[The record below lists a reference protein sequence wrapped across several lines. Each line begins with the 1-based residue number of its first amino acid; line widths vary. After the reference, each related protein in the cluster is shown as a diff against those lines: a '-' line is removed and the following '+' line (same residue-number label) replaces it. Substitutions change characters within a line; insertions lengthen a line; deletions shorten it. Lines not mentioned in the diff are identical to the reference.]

1 VLNKQVTFEIK
12 IDGKIQTSF
21 STEGEQK
28 ENQLIFS
35 DDLEHVYRFL
45 IKDEEVYLYRTG
57 TEELVLVFRLAEK
70 SGGTLKAEGFEFVM
84 NVYTNK
90 LEVSEQ
96 HLFLDYDLL
105 DGNKKESNHQ
115 LLVKWNQKR
124 KETK

>member
-1 VLNKQVTFEIK
+1 MLNKQVTFEIK

-105 DGNKKESNHQ
+105 DGNKKESNHR
-115 LLVKWNQKR
+115 LLVKWN
-124 KETK
+124 